1 MLFFV
6 VRAVPGLR
14 NVKIALRFNRGL
26 KKEKKKVMDGIA
38 AGPGD
43 VKIAKSLLSHFPRRG
58 TTSGPRP

>member
-26 KKEKKKVMDGIA
+26 KKEKRKKVMDGIA

-43 VKIAKSLLSHFPRRG
+43 VKMAKSPPSNLLAM
-58 TTSGPRP
+58 

>member
-26 KKEKKKVMDGIA
+26 KKKKVMDDIA

-43 VKIAKSLLSHFPRRG
+43 VKIAKSPPSKLLAM
-58 TTSGPRP
+58 

>member
-26 KKEKKKVMDGIA
+26 KKKNMDDIA

-43 VKIAKSLLSHFPRRG
+43 VKMANSPPSNLLAM
-58 TTSGPRP
+58 